1 MLNLTNMNDQ
11 QKKLVQTSFARIV
24 PKAEYAAK
32 LFYGRLFEIVPEVQ
46 PLFKSDLKT
55 QGIKLFQVISFA
67 VCSLDNLDE
76 LLPLL
81 HDLGRRHVKYG
92 TQPQHY
98 ASVGESFIWTLEKV
112 LKDDFTPEI
121 RQAWL
126 DIYSLMSAAMIDAAY
141 QETT

>member
-1 MLNLTNMNDQ
+1 MNDQ
-11 QKKLVQTSFARIV
+11 QKRLVQTSFARIV
-24 PKAEYAAK
+24 PKSEYAAK
-32 LFYGRLFEIVPEVQ
+32 VFYGRLFEIIPEVQ

-67 VCSLDNLDE
+67 VCSLDNMDE

-92 TQPQHY
+92 TKDSHY
-98 ASVGESFIWTLEKV
+98 AHVGESLIWTLEKV
-112 LKDDFTPEI
+112 LRDDFTPEI

-126 DIYSLMSAAMIDAAY
+126 DVYSLMAAAMAEAAS
-141 QETT
+141 QEIT

>member
-1 MLNLTNMNDQ
+1 MNEEK
-11 QKKLVQTSFARIV
+11 KKLVQTSFARIV

-32 LFYGRLFEIVPEVQ
+32 VFYGRLFETLPEVK

-92 TQPQHY
+92 TQEHHY
-98 ASVGESFIWTLEKV
+98 AYISDSFIWTLEKV
-112 LKDDFTPEI
+112 LKDEFTPEI
-121 RQAWL
+121 KQAWL
-126 DIYSLMSAAMIDAAY
+126 DTYSLMSAAMIEAAQ

>member
-1 MLNLTNMNDQ
+1 MNDQ
-11 QKKLVQTSFARIV
+11 QKKLIQTSFAQIV
-24 PKAEYAAK
+24 PKAEYAATV
-32 LFYGRLFEIVPEVQ
+32 FYGHLFDTLPEVK

-76 LLPLL
+76 LLPILQ
-81 HDLGRRHVKYG
+81 DLGRRHVKYG

-98 ASVGESFIWTLEKV
+98 AYVGDSLIYTLEKV
-112 LKDDFTPEI
+112 LKNKFTTEI

-126 DIYSLMSAAMIDAAY
+126 DLYTLMSAAMIEAAY

>member
-1 MLNLTNMNDQ
+1 MKDQ
-11 QKKLVQTSFARIV
+11 QKRLVQTSFARIV
-24 PKAEYAAK
+24 PRAEQAAK
-32 LFYGRLFEIVPEVQ
+32 LFYGRLFEILPEVQ

-92 TQPQHY
+92 TKSTHY
-98 ASVGESFIWTLEKV
+98 AHVGDAFIWTLEKV
-112 LKDDFTPEI
+112 LKDEFTPEV
-121 RQAWL
+121 RAAWV
-126 DIYSLMSAAMIDAAY
+126 DIYALMAGAMMEAAY
-141 QETT
+141 QETI

>member
-1 MLNLTNMNDQ
+1 MNDQ
-11 QKKLVQTSFARIV
+11 QKRLVQTSFARIV
-24 PKAEYAAK
+24 PKSEYAAK
-32 LFYGRLFEIVPEVQ
+32 VFYGRLFEIIPEVQ

-67 VCSLDNLDE
+67 VCSLDNMDE

-92 TQPQHY
+92 TKNEHY
-98 ASVGESFIWTLEKV
+98 VFIGESLIWTLDKV

-126 DIYSLMSAAMIDAAY
+126 DVYSLMAAAMAEAAS
-141 QETT
+141 QEIT

>member
-1 MLNLTNMNDQ
+1 MNDQ
-11 QKKLVQTSFARIV
+11 QKRLVQTSFARIV
-24 PKAEYAAK
+24 PKSEYAAK
-32 LFYGRLFEIVPEVQ
+32 VFYGRLFETVPEVQ

-67 VCSLDNLDE
+67 VCSLDNMDE

-92 TQPQHY
+92 TQDSHY
-98 ASVGESFIWTLEKV
+98 AFVGESLIWTLEKV

-126 DIYSLMSAAMIDAAY
+126 DVYSLMAAAMAEAAS
-141 QETT
+141 QEIT

>member
-1 MLNLTNMNDQ
+1 MNEQ

-32 LFYGRLFEIVPEVQ
+32 VFYGRLFEVLPEVE

-76 LLPLL
+76 LHPLL
-81 HDLGRRHVKYG
+81 YDLGRRHIKYG
-92 TQPQHY
+92 TQNHHY
-98 ASVGESFIWTLEKV
+98 DYVGDSLIWTLENV
-112 LKDDFTPEI
+112 LKDEFTPEI
-121 RQAWL
+121 KQAWL
-126 DIYSLMSAAMIDAAY
+126 DIYSLMAAAMIEAAQ